1 MEVGATFTPR
11 KNNSNRFC
19 CVYGCTSLARRN
31 PEIKFATFP
40 KITDAV
46 RRKKWINVL
55 KMGKKVTDSMSV
67 CSLHFKRDDYIN
79 LLLQIAIADS
89 LFLFNNIC

>member
-11 KNNSNRFC
+11 NNNSNRFC

-31 PEIKFATFP
+31 PEIKFAKFP

-46 RRKKWINVL
+46 RRKKMDQCSEN
-55 KMGKKVTDSMSV
+55 GKKSYRFYV
-67 CSLHFKRDDYIN
+67 C
-79 LLLQIAIADS
+79 
-89 LFLFNNIC
+89 LFFTIQTR

>member
-46 RRKKWINVL
+46 RRKKWEKN
-55 KMGKKVTDSMSV
+55 
-67 CSLHFKRDDYIN
+67 
-79 LLLQIAIADS
+79 LQILC
-89 LFLFNNIC
+89 LFVLYTSNEMII